1 MSVRD
6 GPVPGSAG
14 AGNGDRS
21 EVVRLDGC
29 GCLVTGA
36 GRGIGEAVAAA
47 LAAAGAGLVLVA
59 RTAAEVEQAAARL
72 RAAGADAVAV
82 PGDVTCAADVDRA
95 VACAVGRFGRLDAVV
110 NAAGVYGPIGPL
122 VENAMDDWARAVEI
136 NLVGAARV
144 MHRALAEM
152 LPRGAGSIVNFSGG
166 GAVAPFPR
174 FSAYSASKAAV
185 VRLTETVAAEVAAA
199 GVRVNAIAPG
209 AVNTRLLDQVLEAGE
224 RAGADFYRKALEQQA
239 SGGTPPERAAELAVF
254 LISPAAA
261 GITGRLLSAV
271 WDDWRGLAGRGGA
284 LGRTSLYTLR
294 RIDGRH
300 FTEVS

>member
-1 MSVRD
+1 M
-6 GPVPGSAG
+6 
-14 AGNGDRS
+14 
-21 EVVRLDGC
+21 RLDDY

-36 GRGIGEAVAAA
+36 GRGIGEAVAEL
-47 LAAAGAGLVLVA
+47 LAAAGARLVLVS
-59 RTAAEVEQAAARL
+59 RTAGEVEQVAARL
-72 RAAGADAVAV
+72 RAAGAEAVAV
-82 PGDVTCAADVDRA
+82 PGDVTRAADVDRA
-95 VACAVGRFGRLDAVV
+95 VATAVGRFGRLDAVV

-122 VENAMDDWARAVEI
+122 AENAMDEWGRAVEI

-144 MHRALAEM
+144 IHRALAEM
-152 LPRGAGSIVNFSGG
+152 LARGAGSIVNFSGG

-185 VRLTETVAAEVAAA
+185 VRLTETVAAEVAAG

-224 RAGADFYRKALEQQA
+224 RAGADFYRKALEQRA

-254 LISPAAA
+254 LVSPASA

-271 WDDWRGLAGRGGA
+271 WDDWRSLAGRGGE
-284 LGRTSLYTLR
+284 LGRSSLYTLR

-300 FTEVS
+300 FTEVG